1 MILCSIEN
9 TYKNNDQTTLKIDDA
24 NRASLRSFDTEHLRR
39 ETGKGKE
46 KNGTSKVISFH
57 RDFNCLFKYESFDIE
72 RTSSYQYICCL
83 LYSCQK

>member
-24 NRASLRSFDTEHLRR
+24 NKASLRSFDTEQLRH

-46 KNGTSKVISFH
+46 KNGILKAISFH
-57 RDFNCLFKYESFDIE
+57 RDFNGFFSRKN
-72 RTSSYQYICCL
+72 
-83 LYSCQK
+83 